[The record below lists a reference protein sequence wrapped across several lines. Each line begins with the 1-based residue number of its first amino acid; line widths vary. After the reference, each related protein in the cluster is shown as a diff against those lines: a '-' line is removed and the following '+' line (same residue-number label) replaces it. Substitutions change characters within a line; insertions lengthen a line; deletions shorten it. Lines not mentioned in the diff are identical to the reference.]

1 VAVLLIVASVIL
13 VSSGY
18 RGGGDG
24 GRCPAKMSVE
34 RQLVDLTITSG
45 VVDLS
50 EKLQAIRDALPVRW
64 PRSGHS
70 GRVGASRLMTSI
82 WWVVPGR

>member
-1 VAVLLIVASVIL
+1 VVMAAGVLRTMA
-13 VSSGY
+13 
-18 RGGGDG
+18 
-24 GRCPAKMSVE
+24 AE
-34 RQLVDLTITSG
+34 RPLVDLAITSG
-45 VVDLS
+45 VEDLS